1 MKKLALLT
9 FYALLIS
16 LPTSELSAQSG
27 TRPFGGRILGSPIY
41 CTCSNGHVVNVGPP
55 RPGRF
60 HFIPGGTRIYS
71 FGNVYT
77 PGRFIPGGTRI
88 YSFGNVYTPGR
99 WLLGNYRPGTGNQCW
114 IRVSH
119 NSCIQVPNDGIMTI
133 VGTS

>member
-1 MKKLALLT
+1 MRKFIFFILCIIFISFPVVRLL
-9 FYALLIS
+9 
-16 LPTSELSAQSG
+16 AQSG
-27 TRPFGGRILGSPIY
+27 TRPFGGRILGPPIY

-60 HFIPGGTRIYS
+60 HYTGATRLYA
-71 FGNVYT
+71 FM
-77 PGRFIPGGTRI
+77 
-88 YSFGNVYTPGR
+88 NVYTPGR
-99 WLLGNYRPGTGNQCW
+99 WLLGNYRPGTGNQCL

>member
-1 MKKLALLT
+1 MSMKKLALLT

-41 CTCSNGHVVNVGPP
+41 CTCSIWHVVNVGPP

-60 HFIPGGTRIYS
+60 HFVPGATRLYA
-71 FGNVYT
+71 FMNVYT
-77 PGRFIPGGTRI
+77 PGR
-88 YSFGNVYTPGR
+88 
-99 WLLGNYRPGTGNQCW
+99 W

-119 NSCIQVPNDGIMTI
+119 NSCIQVPNDGVMTI

>member
-1 MKKLALLT
+1 MSMKKLALLT

-60 HFIPGGTRIYS
+60 HFIPGGTRLYS
-71 FGNVYT
+71 F
-77 PGRFIPGGTRI
+77 
-88 YSFGNVYTPGR
+88 SNVYTPGR

-119 NSCIQVPNDGIMTI
+119 NSCIQVPNDGVMTI

>member
-1 MKKLALLT
+1 MRKFIFFILCIIFISFPVVRLL
-9 FYALLIS
+9 
-16 LPTSELSAQSG
+16 AQSG

-41 CTCSNGHVVNVGPP
+41 CTCSIGHVVNVGPP

-60 HFIPGGTRIYS
+60 HFIPGGTRL
-71 FGNVYT
+71 
-77 PGRFIPGGTRI
+77 

>member
-1 MKKLALLT
+1 MRKFIFFILCIIFISFPVVRLL
-9 FYALLIS
+9 
-16 LPTSELSAQSG
+16 AQSG

-41 CTCSNGHVVNVGPP
+41 CTCSIGHVVNVGPP

-60 HFIPGGTRIYS
+60 HFIPGGTRL
-71 FGNVYT
+71 
-77 PGRFIPGGTRI
+77 

-119 NSCIQVPNDGIMTI
+119 NSCIQVPNDGVMTI